1 VTLVISAEAVEDP
14 IGVIVGL
21 VAGCDPAL
29 DRAVIAEVTENV
41 AGGRSKRRR
50 LAQALLDDPG
60 VLADGRSPAPRAVG
74 DLLIAL
80 RAAGSAGISPPA
92 CAECGKHLRTYQR
105 RGEDWYCAVC
115 GPVREPCAACG
126 RLQRV
131 HRRDRDGRPRCPRC
145 PPGDGRDPVGLIV
158 EIVTSIDPSLP
169 ARAVAAAAESAVP
182 QAGQR
187 ERLAWALQDR
197 PGLLTGDGAEAP
209 VPAVLRLI
217 DRLCDVGAQAVAH
230 PACPGCG
237 RVMHLHRPIG
247 GKWLCRNC
255 TAKSRARPCSRCG
268 AVREAAARDDTGRP
282 LCPHCLTTDP
292 ANQEDCVKCGR
303 RRPVSVRTPGGPL
316 CQNCR
321 PLPVTACS
329 ICGRQAPCETSM
341 ATGQPWCGACQQ
353 RWAQCSACGKTRPVR
368 GGSLSRPLCLAC
380 LNPEAPSWHA
390 CPACGEEARIRPGR
404 PCMRCALR
412 RKLAGLLADGT
423 GDIRPE
429 LRALHESLADT
440 SRPATVLGWLDNN
453 TDSSVLRQI
462 ATGERPLTHAA
473 LDELPDGK
481 PLRHLRT
488 ILVATGTLPPRDE
501 QLTRLE
507 AWISRTAAGR
517 PDPGQRE
524 LLNRYAV
531 WHVTRRLRSRLAGKD
546 ATHGQA
552 LAAQRNI
559 KAAIALLDWLT
570 ACDLTL
576 EAAQQGDLDKWMGQA
591 QASHRTD
598 AGNFVRWARRNK
610 LTTLDFAAVKWCG
623 PSGVID
629 TETRWQQARWLLHDD
644 SLKPEDRLAG
654 LLVLLYAQQASA
666 ISRLT
671 LAHVQAADGQVLIRL
686 GREPVVLPGPLDAL
700 ALQVTATRRGH
711 AALGDDGT
719 SAWLFP
725 GGRPGHPISADQLGE
740 RLRQIGIRCGQSRSA
755 ALFQLATDLPATV
768 LARMLGIH
776 ISVAVQWQRASAG
789 DWTAY
794 AADVS
799 RRTRQQPVPSRHET
813 QDQA

>member
-1 VTLVISAEAVEDP
+1 VVSTEAVEDP

-21 VAGCDPAL
+21 VADCDPAL
-29 DRAVIAEVTENV
+29 DRVVIAEVTGNV
-41 AGGRSKRRR
+41 AGGRAKRRR
-50 LAQALLDDPG
+50 LAQALLDNPG
-60 VLADGRSPAPRAVG
+60 VLADGRSPAPRAVA

-80 RAAGSAGISPPA
+80 RASGEAGISPPV
-92 CAECGKHLRTYQR
+92 CAECGKHLRTCQR
-105 RGEDWYCAVC
+105 RGEDWYCGVC

-126 RLQRV
+126 QLRRV
-131 HRRDRDGRPRCPRC
+131 YHRDRDGRPRCPQC
-145 PPGDGRDPVGLIV
+145 PPDGGRDPVGQIV
-158 EIVTSIDPSLP
+158 EVVTSIDQSLP
-169 ARAVAAAAESAVP
+169 AETVAAAAASAVP
-182 QAGQR
+182 RAGQR
-187 ERLAWALQDR
+187 QRLAWALQDR
-197 PGLLTGDGAEAP
+197 PGLLTGEGAEAP
-209 VPAVLRLI
+209 VPSVLRLI
-217 DRLCDVGAQAVAH
+217 DRLCDVGAQAIVH

-237 RVMHLHRPIG
+237 RVVHLHRPIG

-255 TAKSRARPCSRCG
+255 TARSRAQPCSRCG
-268 AVREAAARDDTGRP
+268 AVREAAARDEDGRP
-282 LCPHCLTTDP
+282 LCPHCLTTNP
-292 ANQEDCVKCGR
+292 ANQEDCSKCGR

-316 CQNCR
+316 CPSCR
-321 PLPVTACS
+321 PVPIAACS

-341 ATGQPWCGACQQ
+341 TTGRPWCRACQQ
-353 RWAQCSACGKTRPVR
+353 RWAECSSCGKTRPVH
-368 GGSLSRPLCLAC
+368 GGSLDQPLCLTC
-380 LNPEAPSWHA
+380 TQSGAPSWHA
-390 CPACGEEARIRPGR
+390 CPECGEEARIRPGR
-404 PCMRCALR
+404 PCKRCALR
-412 RKLAGLLADGT
+412 RRLAGLLADGT
-423 GDIRPE
+423 GDIRPQ
-429 LRALHESLADT
+429 LRALHDSLAGT

-453 TDSSVLRQI
+453 KDSAVLRQP

-488 ILVATGTLPPRDE
+488 ILVATGTLPARDE
-501 QLTRLE
+501 HLTRLE
-507 AWISRTAAGR
+507 TWISRAVAGR
-517 PDPGQRE
+517 PDPEQRE

-531 WHVTRRLRSRLAGKD
+531 WHVTRRLRSRLAENH
-546 ATHGQA
+546 ATHAQA

-570 ACDLTL
+570 ARGLTL
-576 EAAQQGDLDKWMGQA
+576 ESARQGDLETWLGEA

-598 AGNFVRWARRNK
+598 AGNFARWARRNK
-610 LTTLDFAAVKWCG
+610 LTTLDFAAVKRGG

-654 LLVLLYAQQASA
+654 LLVLLYAQQTSA

-671 LAHVQAADGQVLIRL
+671 LEHVQAADGHVLIRP
-686 GREPVVLPGPLDAL
+686 GREPVALPEPLDAL
-700 ALQVTATRRGH
+700 ALQVAATRRGH

-725 GGRPGHPISADQLGE
+725 GGRPGQPISAFQIGE
-740 RLRQIGIRCGQSRSA
+740 RLRQIGIRCGQSRPA
-755 ALFQLATDLPATV
+755 ALFQLATDLPAAV

-794 AADVS
+794 AAEVS
-799 RRTRQQPVPSRHET
+799 RRPSRQTVPSRHET
-813 QDQA
+813 RDQT